1 MTKKAGFWISI
12 FFIILAIASLFR
24 YFNQKDR
31 DLYADEIITHTSLEF
46 KKDLKAFLANV
57 GSITNTVKKDVSL
70 IDVDRVSQDSLLT
83 YFSQL
88 ISKDQLLKG
97 IVLLGSR
104 RNFVLIHNN
113 NSWIV
118 THSPL
123 KDTLINWKRLN
134 NKLEPVSKWTDPYN
148 YFMELSD
155 LNSIKVSY
163 LKDGKNVWKTAKSK
177 IPEYRDLLFNVFRT
191 TSTDGKINIVVL
203 MYKTGEL
210 GSRFNNVLSFEQPL
224 VTMITLNDDEITPI
238 RTKDT
243 TLISRYEKLSENV
256 ADVINTWHTQHKEQP
271 HLYHFEE
278 YGKTYWSRIDTINES
293 LGIKAYT
300 LTIAEEDLV
309 KTASSVEDAYLYAVV
324 MFLLFALSVFMV
336 TFRKYNQQQKPPKTE
351 LDNIP
356 TEKILE
362 TINKGET
369 EHIEFK
375 SSLRWDYRE
384 EKVNKALEDVILKSI
399 AAFSNA
405 KGGKLFIG
413 VSDDMQILGL
423 QPDFDTLKKQNVD
436 YFELHLRK
444 LINNQFGIR
453 FSNSYLHMQ
462 FPVIDN
468 KTICVI
474 QVLASEDPLYLKVK
488 NNQGHMVEK
497 FYVRSGNAS
506 QEITSLQEINEYVND
521 RFN

>member
-1 MTKKAGFWISI
+1 MKKKVGFWISV
-12 FFIILAIASLFR
+12 FFIVLAIASLFR
-24 YFNQKDR
+24 YFNQKDKG
-31 DLYADEIITHTSLEF
+31 LYADEIITRTSQEF

-57 GSITNTVKKDVSL
+57 EAITNTVKKDVSL

-83 YFSQL
+83 YFTKL

-104 RNFVLIHNN
+104 RNFVLIRNN

-123 KDTLINWKRLN
+123 KDTLINWKRLDN
-134 NKLEPVSKWTDPYN
+134 NLNPVSEWTDPYN

-163 LKDGKNVWKTAKSK
+163 LKDGKNVWKTARSK
-177 IPEYRDLLFNVFRT
+177 IPEYRDLLFNVFQT
-191 TSTDGKINIVVL
+191 KSADDQIDIVVL
-203 MYKTGEL
+203 IYKTNEL
-210 GSRFNNVLSFEQPL
+210 SSRFTNVLSFKQPL
-224 VTMITLNDDEITPI
+224 VTLITLNDKKITPI

-243 TLISRYEKLSENV
+243 ALISQYEKLSKNV
-256 ADVINTWHTQHKEQP
+256 AGVIDTWHAQHEEKP

-278 YGKTYWSRIDTINES
+278 FNKTYWSRIDTINES

-300 LTIAEEDLV
+300 LTIAEDDLV
-309 KTASSVEDAYLYAVV
+309 ATASSVEEAYLYAAI
-324 MFLLFALSVFMV
+324 MFLLFALFIFMI
-336 TFRKYNQQQKPPKTE
+336 TFRKYHKQQKPPKTE
-351 LDNIP
+351 LESVANV
-356 TEKILE
+356 KVLE
-362 TINKGET
+362 MIKKGET
-369 EHIEFK
+369 EYVEFK

-384 EKVNKALEDVILKSI
+384 ERVNKALEDVILKSI

-413 VSDDMQILGL
+413 VNDDMEIVGL
-423 QPDFDTLKKQNVD
+423 ETDFNTLKKQNVD

-453 FSNSYLHMQ
+453 FSNNHLHIQ
-462 FPVIDN
+462 FPDIHN
-468 KTICVI
+468 KTICLI
-474 QVLASEDPLYLKVK
+474 HIAPSDKPLYLKVK

-506 QEITSLQEINEYVND
+506 QEITSLQEIHEYIEA
-521 RFN
+521 RFK